1 MKDIWRTEFHVFFDR
16 YWSHTQELMLLSQ
29 CAARLPRHRAFD
41 FGYLANKWGNSKI
54 SQKGMQ
60 TQLPKTWWQTSG
72 RTQKATKNPSK
83 NLQKSLKMGS
93 WTIPGALGGGSGT
106 SLAPGRPRARK
117 GHQKAAKY
125 YSVFGPKMETLSNFS
140 WFFFQCFLRCSRC
153 RFFMILGACGPHFG
167 FHFGSTLRALGLW
180 ENSWK
185 CCKGCQFHRFGPC
198 QTECFYRS
206 WLWVRFGDRFFAFF
220 CDF

>member
-1 MKDIWRTEFHVFFDR
+1 MIFHQAGLRKCGRINPFCFSIF
-16 YWSHTQELMLLSQ
+16 WTLESLSQ

-117 GHQKAAKY
+117 GHQKAAKT
-125 YSVFGPKMETLSNFS
+125 YSVFGTKMGTRSNFS
-140 WFFFQCFLRCSRC
+140 WFFLLVFFEVLALQIFHDFGCLRTPLLLPFWLYFESSGP
-153 RFFMILGACGPHFG
+153 LGKQ
-167 FHFGSTLRALGLW
+167 LKVL
-180 ENSWK
+180 
-185 CCKGCQFHRFGPC
+185 
-198 QTECFYRS
+198 
-206 WLWVRFGDRFFAFF
+206 
-220 CDF
+220 